1 LTRLLSRIVVWGCG
15 MLQRPKRQVVT
26 IPEISEHPLRIS
38 AKAKILS
45 FPGPERRPNAGISGP
60 LEVFDSGGCIF
71 FRESADTEASLLHSV
86 KARVLK
92 FARVRAR

>member
-1 LTRLLSRIVVWGCG
+1 
-15 MLQRPKRQVVT
+15 MLQRPKRLVVT

-38 AKAKILS
+38 GKAKILS
-45 FPGPERRPNAGISGP
+45 FPGPERRPNTGIPGR
-60 LEVFDSGGCIF
+60 LEVFDSGECTF
-71 FRESADTEASLLHSV
+71 FRESTDMEASLLHSA